1 MQEEVLLQR
10 GELRRSMLMR
20 RRQLSVVQRE
30 GMERDLHQRL
40 RCLQVVQ
47 DAEFFF
53 IYCAYG
59 SEVSTLEL
67 IDHLLAQGKTIC
79 VPLCEPTST
88 TLRAVRIIDPHK
100 ELLPGYKGIPEPDPQ
115 LVEERSTPATRLQV
129 AIIPGSVF
137 DRRGFRLGYGGGYYD
152 RFLALEAP
160 QALRIGLAFD
170 VQLVDHLPEEP
181 HDVPM
186 DLLVT
191 ERESLSWLR
200 PTAAAPPGH

>member
-1 MQEEVLLQR
+1 MQEDVIVQR

-20 RRQLSVVQRE
+20 RRQLSVVQRV

-40 RCLQVVQ
+40 RCLPIVR

-79 VPLCEPTST
+79 VPFCEPTT
-88 TLRAVRIIDPHK
+88 TSLRAVRIIDPHQ
-100 ELLPGYKGIPEPDPQ
+100 ELVSGYKGIPEPDLQ
-115 LVEERSTPATRLQV
+115 LVEERTTPATSLQV

-160 QALRIGLAFD
+160 QALRIGLAFE
-170 VQLVDHLPEEP
+170 VQLVDHLPEES

-186 DLLVT
+186 DMLVT
-191 ERESLSWLR
+191 ERQCLSWSC
-200 PTAAAPPGH
+200 PAAAAEGY

>member
-1 MQEEVLLQR
+1 MQEEVKVQR
-10 GELRRSMLMR
+10 GELRRSLLMR
-20 RRQLSVVQRE
+20 RRQLSVVQRV

-40 RCLQVVQ
+40 RCLPIVR

-79 VPLCEPTST
+79 VPLCEPTT
-88 TLRAVRIIDPHK
+88 TSMRAVRIIDPHK
-100 ELLPGYKGIPEPDPQ
+100 ELVRGYKGIPEPDPQ

-186 DLLVT
+186 DMLVT
-191 ERESLSWLR
+191 ERRCLSWSR
-200 PTAAAPPGH
+200 PAAAAPLGH